1 MARRGLCSSADRRGR
16 RCRPHRGAEVG
27 QDRAGGRAVKNTD
40 RPRGSRAVSTGT
52 SSGETATTS
61 CPSRRP
67 PDAGALRRKFFRT
80 LRYVAMSAS
89 DRRAARAVLLLGVPH
104 GRGIACGGGQ
114 ADQRSLR
121 YPQMLHRMKRCSLR
135 SFCAPASAAAR
146 VSGDERRIVDSA
158 QPPALPQQRWAEAR
172 RTRSTSGGRQD
183 ERRRL
188 GAIAHVR
195 LWSAGCAPAPA
206 SPDRSTLTQCS
217 GPAGAQGFRG
227 TCMTVVASTAVT

>member
-1 MARRGLCSSADRRGR
+1 MARRGLCSRADRRGR

-135 SFCAPASAAAR
+135 SFCAPASAARRADAR

-158 QPPALPQQRWAEAR
+158 HPHC
-172 RTRSTSGGRQD
+172 RSSAG
-183 ERRRL
+183 RRR
-188 GAIAHVR
+188 GARGAR
-195 LWSAGCAPAPA
+195 AAA
-206 SPDRSTLTQCS
+206 DRTKD
-217 GPAGAQGFRG
+217 AD
-227 TCMTVVASTAVT
+227 